1 MGQPVDNLWI
11 TIGTTLACPMLARVL
26 LVLQHSCQAQSW
38 HGSCM
43 GCNICANTRRA
54 QGWHESC
61 MRCNMRASV
70 QVGMGFAWGKLGL
83 TSVWAYVGPY
93 SDKHNTRHNTSLDTR
108 RGTCWPK
115 ESLTHKKIKNKGYK
129 CKNLGIIA
137 LNNNENSSAKHC
149 TNIQQQERHTWKQ

>member
-1 MGQPVDNLWI
+1 
-11 TIGTTLACPMLARVL
+11 
-26 LVLQHSCQAQSW
+26 
-38 HGSCM
+38 
-43 GCNICANTRRA
+43 
-54 QGWHESC
+54 
-61 MRCNMRASV
+61 
-70 QVGMGFAWGKLGL
+70 MGFAWGKLGL